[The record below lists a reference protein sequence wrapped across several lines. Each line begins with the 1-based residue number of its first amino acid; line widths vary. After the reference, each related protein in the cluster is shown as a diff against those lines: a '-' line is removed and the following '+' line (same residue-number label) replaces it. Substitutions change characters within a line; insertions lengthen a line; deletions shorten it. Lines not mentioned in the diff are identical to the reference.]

1 MQFDADSW
9 ERPALIPSM
18 SLGNHVM
25 AGGLVLLFLPKSY
38 INESKDL
45 SSGFRV
51 LLSLDGEGLGSFSLG
66 GCLSAE
72 VWAVC

>member
-1 MQFDADSW
+1 
-9 ERPALIPSM
+9 
-18 SLGNHVM
+18 M

-45 SSGFRV
+45 SSELRV
-51 LLSLDGEGLGSFSLG
+51 LLSLDGEGLGSSSLG

-72 VWAVC
+72 VWAGC